1 VATSCSALVR
11 NGIKT
16 IANADTTLR
25 TLTGKTSLILLPWET
40 ALAAVKPAG
49 AIMVSAN
56 NRAWGLGDRR
66 RVQVLIGW
74 FAEGNGAQT
83 KVDAL
88 VQRTREMLTPAAFQ
102 ALSPALDAFVR
113 WGDSGDR
120 DGIDEAD
127 ATTPT
132 NIVSAQLDLVVEL
145 SAPQV

>member
-1 VATSCSALVR
+1 VATSCTALIR

-25 TLTGKTSLILLPWET
+25 SLTGKTSLILLPWET
-40 ALAAVKPAG
+40 ALTAVKPAG

-56 NRAWGLGDRR
+56 NRVGGSGDRR

-74 FAEGNGAQT
+74 FAEGNGAQA

-88 VQRTREMLTPAAFQ
+88 VQRTREVLTPAAFQ
-102 ALSPALDAFVR
+102 ALTPSLDAFVR
-113 WGDSGDR
+113 WSDSADR
-120 DGIDEAD
+120 DGINETD

-132 NIVSAQLDLVVEL
+132 NIVSAQLDLIVEL
-145 SAPQV
+145 SAPQ

>member
-1 VATSCSALVR
+1 LATSCTALVR

-25 TLTGKTSLILLPWET
+25 TLTGKTSLILVPWET
-40 ALAAVKPAG
+40 VAATSKPVG

-56 NRAWGLGDRR
+56 NRVGGDGDRR

-74 FAEGNGAQT
+74 FAEGNGAQA

-102 ALSPALDAFVR
+102 ALTPALDAVAFDFV
-113 WGDSGDR
+113 DR
-120 DGIDEAD
+120 DGINETDV
-127 ATTPT
+127 TTPT
-132 NIVSAQLDLVVEL
+132 NIVSAQLDMIVEL
-145 SAPQV
+145 SAPQ